1 MSINCKALCSPY
13 GFAYRTKHGFFFF
26 VPCTWNGVARQ
37 AFWAEWP
44 RERLNH
50 EPKKGQINDVAATL
64 LFIRHAAHVHL
75 DRKLSGRLPGVPL
88 SEVGRTQAAA
98 LGRYLASDGLS
109 AVECSPLDRT
119 CETAEAIAAAAG
131 LPSPTH
137 AEALIEID
145 MGDWTGREIGGFGDE
160 PAWTEWNER
169 RGTARIPGG
178 ETMAEAQ
185 ARIAGHIEELARD
198 RDGETIALVTHSDM
212 IKAAVAHVLGLPLDH
227 LLRFEIAPASVT
239 RMVVGD
245 WGGKLLSLNEKGC

>member
-1 MSINCKALCSPY
+1 M
-13 GFAYRTKHGFFFF
+13 
-26 VPCTWNGVARQ
+26 
-37 AFWAEWP
+37 
-44 RERLNH
+44 
-50 EPKKGQINDVAATL
+50 AATL
-64 LFIRHAAHVHL
+64 LLIRHAAHIHL

-88 SEVGRTQAAA
+88 SETGRTQAAA
-98 LGRYLASDGLS
+98 LGRYLAGDELS

-119 CETAEAIAAAAG
+119 CETAEAVAAAAG
-131 LPSPTH
+131 LPSP
-137 AEALIEID
+137 ARVDALIEIN
-145 MGDWTGREIGGFGDE
+145 MGEWTGRALDSFGDE
-160 PAWTEWNER
+160 PAWTAWNER

-185 ARIAGHIEELARD
+185 ARIAAHIERLARE
-198 RDGETIALVTHSDM
+198 RDGETIALVTHADM